1 MNTIEL
7 SAALG
12 QAQVVEN
19 LKNFVGVD
27 AQGAAALM
35 TPERLAA
42 VAGGKMVQKTTAIT
56 DCDQLL
62 VSGVYYIHQEILNAP
77 FGYAFIVVFQSP
89 LEPSE
94 LVQVAY
100 GLYLEQKKRTKIKD
114 RGWSEWR

>member
-1 MNTIEL
+1 MKTVEL

-42 VAGGKMVQKTTAIT
+42 VAGGKHQILPVGTDMDTVTTSGSYYLTNGVNTACDYSFYKILCLSTSPDSDCFQIAYCIASNTIKT
-56 DCDQLL
+56 
-62 VSGVYYIHQEILNAP
+62 
-77 FGYAFIVVFQSP
+77 
-89 LEPSE
+89 
-94 LVQVAY
+94 
-100 GLYLEQKKRTKIKD
+100 RTKANK
-114 RGWSEWR
+114 RWSEWK

>member
-1 MNTIEL
+1 MIGALFFQIICIGISDSL
-7 SAALG
+7 SSQSSRAYAG
-12 QAQVVEN
+12 
-19 LKNFVGVD
+19 
-27 AQGAAALM
+27 
-35 TPERLAA
+35 
-42 VAGGKMVQKTTAIT
+42 AGGKMVQKTTAIT

>member
-1 MNTIEL
+1 MQ
-7 SAALG
+7 AL
-12 QAQVVEN
+12 
-19 LKNFVGVD
+19 FVG
-27 AQGAAALM
+27 
-35 TPERLAA
+35 
-42 VAGGKMVQKTTAIT
+42 AGGKMVQKTTAIT